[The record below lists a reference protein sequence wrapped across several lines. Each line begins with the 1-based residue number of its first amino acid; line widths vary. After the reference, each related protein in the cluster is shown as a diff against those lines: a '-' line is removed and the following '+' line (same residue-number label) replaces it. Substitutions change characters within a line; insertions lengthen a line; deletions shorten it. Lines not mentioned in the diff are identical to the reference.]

1 MDEKH
6 RKEERL
12 KLKELRKELEEKIKG
27 IIPDALR
34 EESGFEPE
42 DLMRAEAPEIDE
54 VLGKRII
61 EAILFVSAKPI
72 TTRELARILKPLS
85 ASQINALIKELKNEY
100 NEQGRS
106 FRIAEIAGGYEL
118 STLPEYS
125 PWLAKLEKEKK
136 AKQASLAAL
145 ETLAILAYKQPIT
158 RVEIEEIRG
167 VDVSGVIATL
177 MDRNFIKIVGRKEV
191 PGRPLLYGTT
201 DLFLAHFGLKSL
213 SDLPDL
219 DEIKNLVEDTIKRE
233 ELLRQET
240 IVSNEINTE
249 EEVATQTEEE
259 AEQKVD
265 LAAKYDEISK
275 QIEEVKVMS
284 KKQVAQII
292 NPQEAS
298 ENQPEQSDA
307 PAEEK
312 APDHSAAQNEAN
324 ETARHAD
331 AASSAMQNDKE

>member
-6 RKEERL
+6 RKEEKL
-12 KLKELRKELEEKIKG
+12 KLKQLRKELEEKIKG

-34 EESGFEPE
+34 DEPDFEPE
-42 DLMRAEAPEIDE
+42 DLPRVDAQEIDE
-54 VLGKRII
+54 AFGKRII

-72 TTRELARILKPLS
+72 TTRELSRILKPLTG
-85 ASQINALIKELKNEY
+85 AQINALIKELKSEY

-167 VDVSGVIATL
+167 VDASGVIATL
-177 MDRNFIKIVGRKEV
+177 MDRNFIRIVGRKEV

-201 DLFLAHFGLKSL
+201 DLFLEHFGLKNL

-219 DEIKNLVEDTIKRE
+219 EEIKSLVEDTIKRE

-240 IVSNEINTE
+240 IVSNEVNTQEDVEQQRE
-249 EEVATQTEEE
+249 EDEQ
-259 AEQKVD
+259 QKVD

-275 QIEEVKVMS
+275 QIDEVKVMS
-284 KKQVAQII
+284 KKQVAKII
-292 NPQEAS
+292 NPQED
-298 ENQPEQSDA
+298 EQSS
-307 PAEEK
+307 PEK
-312 APDHSAAQNEAN
+312 SDVPKE
-324 ETARHAD
+324 ETAPEYSEDTHKAGS
-331 AASSAMQNDKE
+331 AASSE